1 MSMNAAPRR
10 RGAPPAGFSPSSE
23 EKTAPETS
31 ARAPLRG
38 EMREED
44 PRERARKRA
53 AEVRDHIGS
62 MDAGIDEFALP
73 EAPDGWTYE
82 WKRKTVM
89 GAEDPAYQV
98 HLKRVGWEE
107 VPTKRHPEM
116 MPGKNANEFIERKGM
131 VLMERPT
138 ELVEEAR
145 SIELRRAKS
154 QVRSREEQLSQAPDG
169 QFGRDHAQAKPKIK
183 KSYEAMPIPED

>member
-1 MSMNAAPRR
+1 MTTNTAPRR
-10 RGAPPAGFSPSSE
+10 RGAPPAGFTASSE
-23 EKTAPETS
+23 ASNAPETS

-53 AEVRDHIGS
+53 AEVRDHIGT
-62 MDAGIDEFALP
+62 MDEGVDEFSLP
-73 EAPDGWTYE
+73 TAPDGWTYE
-82 WKRKTVM
+82 WKRKTVL

-145 SIELRRAKS
+145 SIELRRARA
-154 QVRSREEQLSQAPDG
+154 QVRSKEEQLTHAPDG
-169 QFGRDHAQAKPKIK
+169 QFGRDHAQGPSLLSKCF
-183 KSYEAMPIPED
+183 M